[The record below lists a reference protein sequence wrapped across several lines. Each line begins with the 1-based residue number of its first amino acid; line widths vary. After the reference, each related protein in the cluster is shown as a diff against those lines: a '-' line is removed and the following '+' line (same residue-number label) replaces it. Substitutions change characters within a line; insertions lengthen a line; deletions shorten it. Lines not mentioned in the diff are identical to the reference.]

1 MSSPA
6 DIIAFMTS
14 PVRSSALLALLTA
27 LLTLAPSR
35 PLAAEGTWNLAIGDG
50 ARKERTVAPV
60 LDGVTDLR
68 TGDLVTPALLAG
80 RLKGVRLLFIG
91 ESHTEIEI
99 HRLQLRILQE
109 LKKAGRRVHV
119 GLEMY
124 PYTEQGFLDE
134 WNAGGLSEEAF
145 VKKSRWYK
153 SWGYHWDYYREIFL
167 FARGAGIPL
176 HGVNTPREVVAAVR
190 KKGFKDLTPE
200 EAARIPATIDTDS
213 AEGKL
218 LFAANFGPEDSM
230 HGAMTPEQLDGMYRA
245 QCTWDATMA
254 FNAVQALKSDPDPT
268 AIMVVLIGSGHVVY
282 GLGAE
287 RQAKA
292 WFDGKTATL
301 VPVPVKD
308 EKGKPV
314 TARASLADF
323 IWGIPRPT
331 DPVYPALG
339 ISTKEAKDP
348 ERLVVLA
355 VEKDGVGA
363 AAGFRAGDEIVT
375 MDGSPVPTKEA
386 MALRMSEKRWADAA
400 AFQVRRG
407 AETTALT
414 AFFRRTADPEAK
426 EARATAAEGKPR
438 S

>member
-1 MSSPA
+1 
-6 DIIAFMTS
+6 
-14 PVRSSALLALLTA
+14 
-27 LLTLAPSR
+27 
-35 PLAAEGTWNLAIGDG
+35 
-50 ARKERTVAPV
+50 
-60 LDGVTDLR
+60 
-68 TGDLVTPALLAG
+68 
-80 RLKGVRLLFIG
+80 VRLLFVG

-109 LKKAGRRVHV
+109 LKRAGRRVHV

-134 WNAGGLSEEAF
+134 WNAGGLTEEAF

-200 EAARIPATIDTDS
+200 EAARIPSRIDTDS
-213 AEGKL
+213 VEGKT

-254 FNAVQALKSDPDPT
+254 FNAVQALKTDPDPA

-287 RQAKA
+287 HQAKA

-301 VPVPVKD
+301 VPVPVQD

-314 TARASLADF
+314 TARASIADF

-331 DPVYPALG
+331 DPVFPALG
-339 ISTKEAKDP
+339 LSTKEAKDP
-348 ERLVVLA
+348 ERLVVIA
-355 VEKDGVGA
+355 VEKDGVAA
-363 AAGFRAGDEIVT
+363 AAGFKTGDEIVT
-375 MDGSPVPTKEA
+375 MDGSPVPTREG
-386 MALRMSEKRWADAA
+386 MAIRMSEKRWADAA
-400 AFQVRRG
+400 AFKVRRG
-407 AETTALT
+407 GETVALT
-414 AFFRRTADPEAK
+414 ALFRRTIDPEPKGAPAAADGKAK
-426 EARATAAEGKPR
+426 P
-438 S
+438 

>member
-1 MSSPA
+1 MASRA
-6 DIIAFMTS
+6 DIIARMNR
-14 PVRSSALLALLTA
+14 PAPHRGLRALLALLPA
-27 LLTLAPSR
+27 LAP
-35 PLAAEGTWNLAIGDG
+35 AALFAGEGTWNLAIGDP

-60 LDGVTDLR
+60 LDGITDPR
-68 TGDLVTPALLAG
+68 VGDVVTPAVLAA
-80 RLKGVRLLFIG
+80 RLKEVRLLFVG
-91 ESHTEIEI
+91 ESHTEFEI
-99 HRLQLRILQE
+99 HRMQLRVLQE
-109 LKKAGRRVHV
+109 LKKAGRNVHV

-167 FARGAGIPL
+167 FARAAGIKL

-200 EAARIPATIDTDS
+200 EAARIPSKIDTDS
-213 AEGKL
+213 AEGKK

-230 HGAMTPEQLDGMYRA
+230 HGSMTPEQLEGMFRA

-254 FNAVQALKSDPDPT
+254 FNAVQALKADPDPK

-287 RQAKA
+287 RQART

-301 VPVPVKD
+301 VPVPVQD

-314 TARASLADF
+314 TARASIGDF
-323 IWGIPRPT
+323 VWGVPRPT
-331 DPVYPALG
+331 DPLFPALG
-339 ISTKEAKDP
+339 LSTREAKEP
-348 ERLVVLA
+348 ERLVVIA
-355 VEKDGVGA
+355 VEKEGA
-363 AAGFRAGDEIVT
+363 AADAGFKTGDEIVT
-375 MDGSPVPTKEA
+375 MDGAAVPTKEA

-400 AFQVRRG
+400 AFQVKRG
-407 AETTALT
+407 AETVSLTAL
-414 AFFRRTADPEAK
+414 FRRKVEPETK
-426 EARATAAEGKPR
+426 AAAPAEVKPKP
-438 S
+438 